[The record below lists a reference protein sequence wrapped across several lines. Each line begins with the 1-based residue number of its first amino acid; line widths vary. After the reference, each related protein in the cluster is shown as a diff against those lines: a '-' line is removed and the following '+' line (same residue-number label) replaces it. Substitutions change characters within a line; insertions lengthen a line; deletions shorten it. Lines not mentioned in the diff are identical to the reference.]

1 MKLDLR
7 FDKKKFIAC
16 GLAAALTFGLGSLA
30 VFADDNDNFNVSF
43 GLNGTGILTADLG
56 DDAEVE
62 EEADEEAEEVK
73 DPIVTVNAGIT
84 ASFEQSYYDIDVLE
98 LDSRADNLSDITL
111 TKAEIE
117 ECLNRYNNLGIAVVD
132 GHLNVREKP
141 TTGSDVEGKL
151 ASDAACEILDE
162 ADGWYHISSGK
173 VKGYVSSEFIITGD
187 EAREYAKTVMRKV
200 ATAKTDALRVRE
212 EPNTDC
218 KVIMTISNGEEF
230 ELAAIEGDWVKVDVN
245 GDYGYISA
253 EYVDVSVQLKHAY
266 TIAELNFGPGVS
278 SVRVKLVQEA
288 LKYVGNRYVWGGT
301 SLTNGADCSGYVLAL
316 YKKIAG
322 ISLPHYSG
330 SQSKYG
336 KAVNAKD
343 AKPGDLFFY
352 GSGRSISHVAIYI
365 GNGQIVHA
373 YDSRNGIKV
382 TSAYYRTPICVR
394 SLLG

>member
-1 MKLDLR
+1 MKLDLKLDR
-7 FDKKKFIAC
+7 KKILAC
-16 GLAAALTFGLGSLA
+16 VLAAVLTFGLGSLA
-30 VFADDNDNFNVSF
+30 VFADENDNLNVSF
-43 GLNGTGILTADLG
+43 GLNGTGVLASITDTDEDEG
-56 DDAEVE
+56 E
-62 EEADEEAEEVK
+62 EEDLEA
-73 DPIVTVNAGIT
+73 IVTVNAGIT

-98 LDSRADNLSDITL
+98 LDSRADNISDIKL

-117 ECLNRYNNLGIAVVD
+117 ECLNRYNNLGIAIVD

-141 TTGSDVEGKL
+141 TTGSSVEGKL
-151 ASDAACEILDE
+151 ASDAACEIVGE
-162 ADGWYHISSGK
+162 EDGWYQITSGK
-173 VKGYVSSEFIITGD
+173 VKGYVSSEYIITGE
-187 EAREYAKTVMRKV
+187 EAKEYAKGVMRKV
-200 ATAKTDALRVRE
+200 AIAKTDALRVRE

-352 GSGRSISHVAIYI
+352 GSGKSISHVAIYI

-373 YDSRNGIKV
+373 STAKTGIKV
-382 TSAYYRTPICVR
+382 SDANYRTILAVR
-394 SLLG
+394 RIF